1 MRVGI
6 FGSGITASST
16 SHLNEMLD
24 ESGIEHFNLNSKTKS
39 KKADCILVMGGDKG
53 VRNYFHR
60 TFDASIPVLGINE
73 SESDGF
79 LPGYAYWPLIKIYF
93 QIKDWKGHQL
103 LLSKLPKISY

>member
-6 FGSGITASST
+6 FGTGITTSSA

-24 ESGIEHFNLNSKTKS
+24 EVGIEHFNLNSKTKS
-39 KKADCILVMGGDKG
+39 KKVDCILVMGGDKG

-60 TFDASIPVLGINE
+60 TFDSSIPVLGINE

-79 LPGYAYWPLIKIYF
+79 LTQVDLKQFAVYAKRLKKWIIILRKCL
-93 QIKDWKGHQL
+93 GL
-103 LLSKLPKISY
+103 V